1 MIHHKQGIEVGADAY
16 ITKPFSPDIL
26 SLTIANLLQSRTQLM
41 MYHRNLFVGHEKA
54 RTAGTDSP
62 SPDEAFLR
70 TVFENLKQNLEKPD
84 FNVAELSDGL
94 HMSRSLVYRKIKM
107 LTGLSPTEYVRSLR
121 LQEAAKLLRSHKY
134 KVFEVV
140 YMVGFSDIKYF
151 RQCFAKEFGVSPSE
165 YMKTDPGQASKD

>member
-1 MIHHKQGIEVGADAY
+1 
-16 ITKPFSPDIL
+16 
-26 SLTIANLLQSRTQLM
+26 
-41 MYHRNLFVGHEKA
+41 
-54 RTAGTDSP
+54 
-62 SPDEAFLR
+62 
-70 TVFENLKQNLEKPD
+70 VFEQLKENLEKPD

-121 LQEAAKLLRSHKY
+121 LQEAAKLLRSQKY

-151 RQCFAKEFGVSPSE
+151 RQCFAREFGVSPSE
-165 YMKTDPGQASKD
+165 YMKQTEGKV